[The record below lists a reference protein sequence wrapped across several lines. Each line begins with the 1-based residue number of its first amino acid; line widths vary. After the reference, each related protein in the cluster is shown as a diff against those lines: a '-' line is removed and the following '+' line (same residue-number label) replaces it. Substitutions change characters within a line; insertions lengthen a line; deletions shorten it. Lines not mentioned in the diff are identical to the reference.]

1 MKRYAFNGAVQQ
13 NHFDISM
20 LNVDKVWVLSID
32 GGGIRGLIPA
42 MILEKLENN
51 VSAKL
56 GKDIRIADMFDMVAG
71 TSTGSILSL
80 GLTVSEEKTNR
91 PKYKASDL
99 VEIYKKD
106 GSEVFK
112 KRHILESTEITIKMK
127 QDPVVGIFDYAYLNT
142 IEVEEP
148 STTNVTIQQNS
159 EKFGDKTL
167 KDTLS
172 DVLIPAYNITET
184 KVAYFTNDS
193 NSPDSYKIS
202 DVILAS
208 SAAPTYF
215 PAKEID
221 NNLYIDGGVFMN
233 DPAFEAYLEAKKNF
247 LKQKTLFK
255 LVGSYLENLKTEQ
268 DFNYYRLQCD
278 LTEEI
283 PLCDIKPETLEKLES
298 YANNII
304 EGTEFENLVNEIVED
319 QEN

>member
-1 MKRYAFNGAVQQ
+1 
-13 NHFDISM
+13 
-20 LNVDKVWVLSID
+20 
-32 GGGIRGLIPA
+32 

-56 GKDIRIADMFDMVAG
+56 GKDIRIADMFDMVAS
-71 TSTGSILSL
+71 TLTGSILSL
-80 GLTVSEEKTNR
+80 GLTVSEEKTKC

-112 KRHILESTEITIKMK
+112 KCHFLESTEITIKMK

-159 EKFGDKTL
+159 EKEKFGDKTL

-247 LKQKTLFK
+247 PQAKNIVVCSLGAGYFQGALKQLATSGSFRWAAPLISCMMNSSSK

-283 PLCDIKPETLEKLES
+283 PLCDIKPEMLEKLES

-304 EGTEFENLVNEIVED
+304 GGTEFENLVDDIVKD